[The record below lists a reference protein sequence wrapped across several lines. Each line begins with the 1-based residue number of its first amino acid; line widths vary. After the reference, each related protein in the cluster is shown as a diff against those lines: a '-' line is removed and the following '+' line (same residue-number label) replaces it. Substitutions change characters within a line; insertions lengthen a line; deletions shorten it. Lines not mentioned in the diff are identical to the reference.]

1 MKAILTQTI
10 GPHHRAGDVVKS
22 SNSKIKRLVDKG
34 VATTDHSVIGMFGS
48 VLSWVVASMIMLI
61 ATMSMF
67 PDSKLV
73 FGMIGGSTLSPL
85 WVWTLIIFP
94 FLTII
99 VALMQFYNAK
109 NPYIA
114 YFLATAITLFGGLLI
129 MVGHE
134 RATSRYQD
142 KRMSSLASLFL
153 IPLGVLAFIIMLT
166 QTISFGVVDDPMAN
180 LVGTKEFAIWTL
192 YVVILMVGVS
202 IAIFF
207 DSDFL
212 HRRRRFIEFLQRKN
226 TAVEYKDKALK
237 ALKVFK
243 QTHNQESF
251 NERMVDI
258 FEHTIEQDMKDVLE
272 HTSGKKS

>member
-22 SNSKIKRLVDKG
+22 SNTKIKRLVDKG

-48 VLSWVVASMIMLI
+48 VITWVVASFIMLV
-61 ATMSMF
+61 ATMAIF

-73 FGMIGGSTLSPL
+73 FGVIGGSSLSSL
-85 WVWTLIIFP
+85 WIWTLIIFP
-94 FLTII
+94 FLAII
-99 VALMQFYNAK
+99 VALTQFYNAK

-114 YFLATAITLFGGLLI
+114 YFLATSISLFGGILI
-129 MVGHE
+129 MIGHE
-134 RATSRYQD
+134 NATSRYQD
-142 KRMSSLASLFL
+142 KRMSGLASLLL
-153 IPLGVLAFIIMLT
+153 IPLGVVTFIIMST
-166 QTISFGVVDDPMAN
+166 QLFNFGEAGEPTF
-180 LVGTKEFAIWTL
+180 VGTKEFVTWTI
-192 YVVILMVGVS
+192 YVVLVMIGVS

-226 TAVEYKDKALK
+226 TAIEYKDKALK

-258 FEHTIEQDMKDVLE
+258 FEHTMEQDMKDVLE
-272 HTSGKKS
+272 HGQGHKFDK